1 MYYASFGILAIVIHI
16 IINFEAIRYPIK
28 GENIAKRRYRSFL
41 WGIMFYYIAD
51 VLWGFLYDT
60 RIVPLVY
67 ADTVLYFLTLGLSL
81 FLWMRFTVAFLNKKN
96 VLCEILTYTGWSIF
110 VFEIATIIVNF
121 FIPIMFAFESDGEYK
136 PMQARYIALALK
148 FLLFVIMAVYTLI
161 IAVKE
166 EGRSGKL
173 HHRAISLSGFVM
185 SGFIVLQA
193 LYPLLPFYAI
203 GCLIANCIIH
213 TYVEV
218 DDKVLQARELGSVKK
233 KAYKDALTDV
243 KNTNAYTESKAIYEE
258 KIHDKVITE
267 LGIVVFDLNNLK
279 KVNDTLGHEAGD
291 KYLKASSKLICSI
304 YKHSPIFRIGGDEF
318 VALLEGEDYE
328 NREILFDKFNE
339 TIETNMR
346 DGGAV
351 IAAGMDVYL
360 PDTDFGFDEIFER
373 ADTKMYSRKK
383 QLKNI
388 KIIN

>member
-1 MYYASFGILAIVIHI
+1 MYYASFGILAIIIHI
-16 IINFEAIRYPIK
+16 IINFEAIRYPLN
-28 GENIAKRRYRSFL
+28 GDNIVKRRYRSFL
-41 WGIMFYYIAD
+41 WGIMSYYVSD

-60 RIVPLVY
+60 KIVPLVY
-67 ADTVLYFLTLGLSL
+67 ADTVLYFWTLGLSL
-81 FLWMRFTVAFLNKKN
+81 FLWMRFTVAFLNKNDIFSK
-96 VLCEILTYTGWSIF
+96 ILSYTGWSIF
-110 VFEIATIIVNF
+110 VFEIVTIIVNF

-136 PMQARYIALALK
+136 PMQARYIALGLK
-148 FLLFVIMAVYTLI
+148 FMLFVVMAVYTLI

-166 EGRSGKL
+166 ENRRGKL
-173 HHRAISLSGFVM
+173 HHRAMGFSGLVM
-185 SGFIVLQA
+185 SVFIVLQA
-193 LYPLLPFYAI
+193 IYPLLPFYAI

-233 KAYKDALTDV
+233 IAYKDVLTDV
-243 KNTNAYTESKAIYEE
+243 KNANAYTEAKAGYEE
-258 KIHDKVITE
+258 KIHDKVIKE

-291 KYLKASSKLICSI
+291 KYLKASSKLICGI
-304 YKHSPIFRIGGDEF
+304 FKHSPVYRIGGDEF
-318 VALLEGEDYE
+318 VALLEREDYQ
-328 NREILFDKFNE
+328 NRENLLDEFNKI
-339 TIETNMR
+339 IENNMR

-360 PDTDFGFDEIFER
+360 PNVDFGFDEIFER